1 MTNCIFYSLFFAL
14 FLNLSFGS
22 LRISQVNRVFM
33 SIYKGMIEASVVTIN
48 DQGEPI
54 MPYYSQTTLN
64 SYVDDYLKTN
74 ISKYVK
80 DYTLNTK
87 YLEDSLYNVCDEN
100 CRVVSINLKAKINV
114 FYEYDRTQTFAIR
127 SAEDE

>member
-1 MTNCIFYSLFFAL
+1 
-14 FLNLSFGS
+14 
-22 LRISQVNRVFM
+22 
-33 SIYKGMIEASVVTIN
+33 MIEASVVTIN

-54 MPYYSQTTLN
+54 IPYYSQTTLN

-80 DYTLNTK
+80 EYTLNTL
-87 YLEDSLYNVCDEN
+87 YLEDNLYNVCDEN
-100 CRVVSINLKAKINV
+100 CRVVSINLKAKINA

>member
-33 SIYKGMIEASVVTIN
+33 SIYKGLIEASVVTIN

-87 YLEDSLYNVCDEN
+87 YLEDNLYSVCDEN

>member
-54 MPYYSQTTLN
+54 IPYYSQTTLN

-80 DYTLNTK
+80 EYTLNTL
-87 YLEDSLYNVCDEN
+87 YLEDNLYNVCDEN
-100 CRVVSINLKAKINV
+100 CRVVSINLKAKINA

>member
-54 MPYYSQTTLN
+54 IPYYSQTTLN

-80 DYTLNTK
+80 EYTLNTL
-87 YLEDSLYNVCDEN
+87 YLEDNLYNVCDEN
-100 CRVVSINLKAKINV
+100 
-114 FYEYDRTQTFAIR
+114 
-127 SAEDE
+127 